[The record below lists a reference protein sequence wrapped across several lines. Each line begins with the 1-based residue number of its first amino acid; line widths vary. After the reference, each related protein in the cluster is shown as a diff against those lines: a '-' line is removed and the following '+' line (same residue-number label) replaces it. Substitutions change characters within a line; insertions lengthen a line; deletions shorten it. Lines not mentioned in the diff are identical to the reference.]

1 VSPGHCWPFPGSQG
15 QVVIKLPAQ
24 IQPTA
29 LTMQHI
35 FKTVSPSGN
44 ISSAPRDFSVS
55 VSLCQVIG
63 VGAEGEEETV
73 LGTFMY
79 DVEKE
84 GMQTFSLKNELP
96 KAFQYIKL
104 LIKSNWGNPDY
115 TCIYRVQLHGKRVN
129 KN

>member
-1 VSPGHCWPFPGSQG
+1 LGVAFCLQPDVSPGHCWPFPGSRG

-35 FKTVSPSGN
+35 FKAVSPSGTV
-44 ISSAPRDFSVS
+44 SSAPRDFSVS
-55 VSLCQVIG
+55 G
-63 VGAEGEEETV
+63 VDAEGEEETL

-84 GMQTFSLKNELP
+84 GMQTFSLKVRE
-96 KAFQYIKL
+96 
-104 LIKSNWGNPDY
+104 
-115 TCIYRVQLHGKRVN
+115 VQLGKMRGR
-129 KN
+129 K